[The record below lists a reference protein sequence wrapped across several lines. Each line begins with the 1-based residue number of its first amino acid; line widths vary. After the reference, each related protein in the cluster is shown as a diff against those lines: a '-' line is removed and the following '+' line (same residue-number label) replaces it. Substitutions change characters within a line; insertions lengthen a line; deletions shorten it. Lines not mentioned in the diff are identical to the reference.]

1 MWYKRTEAQKRF
13 TFFFSS
19 TTLAGA
25 FGGLLAGAI
34 GKMDGIRG
42 YSGWRW
48 STFPIISYV
57 DSLVFILEGLATC
70 LLSIVGYFVIV
81 DFPEEA
87 KFLSEPEREF
97 IIEKLRK
104 DTGNSAYEYLS
115 WRRVLSV
122 FKDWKIWVGGFMYL
136 GTHPFPTCP
145 HSTRDLHFRNDC
157 RSIRICIL
165 QSHHHLTIGIHS
177 RKSKSPVYTTLVC
190 SFCLRHDN
198 RNHLRLPC

>member
-25 FGGLLAGAI
+25 FGGLLASAI

-48 STFPIISYV
+48 STFPIISCV
-57 DSLVFILEGLATC
+57 DNLVFILEGTATC

-104 DTGNSAYEYLS
+104 DSGNSAYEHLS
-115 WRRVLSV
+115 WRRVFSV

-136 GTHPFPTCP
+136 GIHPPP
-145 HSTRDLHFRNDC
+145 SLPPQRKK
-157 RSIRICIL
+157 
-165 QSHHHLTIGIHS
+165 LT
-177 RKSKSPVYTTLVC
+177 
-190 SFCLRHDN
+190 F
-198 RNHLRLPC
+198 